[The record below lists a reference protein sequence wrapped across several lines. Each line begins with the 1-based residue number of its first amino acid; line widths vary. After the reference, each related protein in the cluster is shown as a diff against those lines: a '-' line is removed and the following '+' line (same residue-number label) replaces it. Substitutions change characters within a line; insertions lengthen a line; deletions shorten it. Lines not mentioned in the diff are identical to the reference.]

1 MPMSGG
7 KAIKTE
13 PGERLSLA
21 ELSSLVGTQLGV
33 SDWITV
39 DQERINQFAACTD
52 DCQWIHVDVKRA
64 RGESPFGTT
73 IAHGFLTLAMLA
85 PTATEVWIGSLGA
98 TTLNYGI
105 DWVRF
110 INPVKVGASIRNR
123 VKLLAA
129 DEKPSGTLVMTEN
142 TIEIEGEN
150 KPALVATTLTMIMA
164 PRRSG

>member
-1 MPMSGG
+1 MSMR
-7 KAIKTE
+7 ATV
-13 PGERLSLA
+13 PGEQLSLNK
-21 ELSSLVGTQLGV
+21 LPSLVGTELGV
-33 SDWITV
+33 SSWVTV

-52 DCQWIHVDVKRA
+52 DWQWIHVDVKRA

-105 DWVRF
+105 DRVRF

-129 DEKPSGTLVMTEN
+129 DEKPSGTLAMTEN

-164 PRRSG
+164 PRCSG

>member
-1 MPMSGG
+1 
-7 KAIKTE
+7 
-13 PGERLSLA
+13 
-21 ELSSLVGTQLGV
+21 
-33 SDWITV
+33 
-39 DQERINQFAACTD
+39 
-52 DCQWIHVDVKRA
+52 
-64 RGESPFGTT
+64 
-73 IAHGFLTLAMLA
+73 MLA

-105 DWVRF
+105 DRVRF